1 MHAFDYAQ
9 VYQFP
14 TRVLSHQQSLLS
26 DATNTVS
33 DLPRPNLIYRCRLDE
48 LQSVI
53 SFDTAQKMRLPHEP
67 ASGSR
72 YIVDRL
78 PLRHSDKAATLQ
90 LARPHGNPGEKA
102 RIINVRAGPLMDRGL
117 PFEHGGA

>member
-1 MHAFDYAQ
+1 M
-9 VYQFP
+9 
-14 TRVLSHQQSLLS
+14 
-26 DATNTVS
+26 
-33 DLPRPNLIYRCRLDE
+33 
-48 LQSVI
+48 I
-53 SFDTAQKMRLPHEP
+53 SFDMTQKMRLPREP

-78 PLRHSDKAATLQ
+78 PLRHLDKVATSQ

-117 PFEHGGA
+117 PFEHGVA